1 MNSSGLFNLKKS
13 ISCRQVS
20 AIGIYGMDECAES
33 TAFSHAQIAGWRS
46 RLAAILWNSGKVYI
60 QLQEFSDRN
69 GSPQRRQLP
78 MRRRYFLG
86 ETKLAITRRDFVTG
100 LAALSIGSL
109 NSRALPILQNSSQAG
124 RDQLHDAEQKVSA
137 AGQTADSPIVFEN
150 TIDASKIRF
159 VLKNSV
165 SPQRYSIETM
175 TGGVAVFDYNN
186 DGLLDI
192 FFTNGAEIPSL
203 QKSDPSFDNRL
214 FRNNGDGTF
223 TDVTEKAGL
232 AGVGYSMGV
241 AAGDY
246 DNDGFVDLYVT
257 GFNRNQLFHN
267 NGDGTFTD
275 VTEKAQVS
283 GIVQGQGKAW
293 SVAAGWIDY
302 NNDGLLDLFVVNYL
316 DYSIST
322 AHSCQTD
329 NIVDYCSPNEYHG
342 TPNILYHNNGD
353 GTFTDVS
360 QQSHISQ
367 YVGKGMGVAFADYDD
382 DGFTDIFVSNDTFPN
397 FLLHNNGDGT
407 FTDVALVAG
416 VAYNENG
423 KTVAGMGTDFRDID
437 NDGRPDIFHAAMW
450 GDTFP
455 LYRNLGNGL
464 FEDVTDMTGMAAMTT
479 RLTAW
484 GTGIFDFDNDGN
496 KDLFAAGSAILDNS
510 MEVNHKP
517 YLLPN
522 ALYRNLGNMVL
533 KDVSAQAGA
542 SFSVPAAHRG
552 AAFGDLDNDGKV
564 DIVVTVLNGK
574 PQLLMNRSPN
584 HNHWIILKLIGVADN
599 RDGLGTK
606 VKITTASG
614 VQYNEATTA
623 VGYNSSSDKRVYFG
637 LGSATLVDRIEL
649 AWPTGVKQVLTNVT
663 ADQILTIV
671 QSGSPQRPASSKMSY
686 RLQGPVTIGRKD
698 CCDNARAGKYDS
710 LAPGG
715 TLL

>member
-1 MNSSGLFNLKKS
+1 M
-13 ISCRQVS
+13 
-20 AIGIYGMDECAES
+20 
-33 TAFSHAQIAGWRS
+33 
-46 RLAAILWNSGKVYI
+46 
-60 QLQEFSDRN
+60 
-69 GSPQRRQLP
+69 
-78 MRRRYFLG
+78 
-86 ETKLAITRRDFVTG
+86 KLTITRRDFAAG
-100 LAALSIGSL
+100 LAALSAATL
-109 NSRALPILQNSSQAG
+109 NSRALLHGMTIEQSSESLPPKN
-124 RDQLHDAEQKVSA
+124 QLHGAAQKSSPTR
-137 AGQTADSPIVFEN
+137 QSADSPIVFEN
-150 TIDASKIRF
+150 AIEASKIHF

-165 SPQRYSIETM
+165 SPQRFSIETM
-175 TGGVAVFDYNN
+175 TGGVALFDYNN

-203 QKSDPSFDNRL
+203 KKSDPSFYNRL

-257 GFNRNQLFHN
+257 GFNRNQLLHN

-275 VTEKAQVS
+275 VTEKAGVS
-283 GIVQGQGKAW
+283 GIVSGHGKPW
-293 SVAAGWIDY
+293 SVTAGWIDY

-316 DYSIST
+316 DYSVFT

-329 NIVDYCSPNEYHG
+329 NIIDYCSPNEYRG
-342 TPNILYHNNGD
+342 TPNILYQNNGD
-353 GTFTDVS
+353 GTFADVS

-407 FTDVALVAG
+407 FTDVALMAG

-437 NDGRPDIFHAAMW
+437 NDGKPDIFHAAMF

-455 LYRNLGNGL
+455 LYRNLGNGQ
-464 FEDVTDMTGMAAMTT
+464 FEDVTDETGMAAMTT
-479 RLTAW
+479 RFTAW
-484 GTGIFDFDNDGN
+484 GAGIFDFDNDGN
-496 KDLFAAGSAILDNS
+496 KDIFAAGSAILDNS

-517 YLLPN
+517 YPLPN
-522 ALYRNLGNMVL
+522 LLYRNLGNMVF

-552 AAFGDLDNDGKV
+552 AAFGDLDNDGKI
-564 DIVVTVLNGK
+564 DIVVTVLNGE

-606 VKITTASG
+606 VKLTTANG

-637 LGSATLVDRIEL
+637 LGNALVVDRIEL
-649 AWPTGVKQVLTNVT
+649 AWPTGVKQVLKNVR

-671 QSGSPQRPASSKMSY
+671 EN
-686 RLQGPVTIGRKD
+686 GR
-698 CCDNARAGKYDS
+698 S
-710 LAPGG
+710 
-715 TLL
+715 

>member
-1 MNSSGLFNLKKS
+1 M
-13 ISCRQVS
+13 
-20 AIGIYGMDECAES
+20 
-33 TAFSHAQIAGWRS
+33 
-46 RLAAILWNSGKVYI
+46 
-60 QLQEFSDRN
+60 
-69 GSPQRRQLP
+69 
-78 MRRRYFLG
+78 
-86 ETKLAITRRDFVTG
+86 KLAITRRDFVAS
-100 LAALSIGSL
+100 LAALSAGAWD
-109 NSRALPILQNSSQAG
+109 SRALAHGMATGQSSESIPPKN
-124 RDQLHDAEQKVSA
+124 QLHG
-137 AGQTADSPIVFEN
+137 AGQRLSGTGQPADSPITFEN
-150 TIDASKIRF
+150 TIDASKIHF

-175 TGGVAVFDYNN
+175 TGGVALFDYNN

-203 QKSDPSFDNRL
+203 KKSDPSFYNRL

-232 AGVGYSMGV
+232 GGVGYSMGV
-241 AAGDY
+241 AAGDF
-246 DNDGFVDLYVT
+246 DNDGFVDLYVA
-257 GFNRNQLFHN
+257 GFNRNQLLHN

-275 VTEKAQVS
+275 VTEKAGVS
-283 GIVQGQGKAW
+283 GIVPGLGKPW
-293 SVAAGWIDY
+293 SVTAGWIDY

-329 NIVDYCSPNEYHG
+329 NIVDYCSPNEYRG
-342 TPNILYHNNGD
+342 TPNILYQNNGD
-353 GTFTDVS
+353 ATFTDVS
-360 QQSHISQ
+360 RQSHISE

-407 FTDVALVAG
+407 FTDVALLAG

-437 NDGRPDIFHAAMW
+437 NDGKPDIFHAAMF

-455 LYRNLGNGL
+455 LYRNLGNGQ
-464 FEDVTDMTGMAAMTT
+464 FEDVTDKTGIAAMTT
-479 RLTAW
+479 RFTAW

-496 KDLFAAGSAILDNS
+496 KDIFAAGSAILDNS

-517 YLLPN
+517 YPLPN
-522 ALYRNLGNMVL
+522 LLYHNLGNMVF

-552 AAFGDLDNDGKV
+552 AAFGDLNNDGKI
-564 DIVVTVLNGK
+564 DIVVTVLNGE
-574 PQLLMNRSPN
+574 PQLLMNRSAN
-584 HNHWIILKLIGVADN
+584 HNHWIVLKLIGVADN

-606 VKITTASG
+606 VKIATASG

-637 LGSATLVDRIEL
+637 LGNAPVVDRIEL
-649 AWPTGVKQVLTNVT
+649 AWPTGVKQVLKNVK

-671 QSGSPQRPASSKMSY
+671 ESGLSQKAGAS
-686 RLQGPVTIGRKD
+686 RLSSRVQWPVTIGRKD
-698 CCDNARAGKYDS
+698 RFEHVRAGTYYS

-715 TLL
+715 KLL

>member
-1 MNSSGLFNLKKS
+1 
-13 ISCRQVS
+13 
-20 AIGIYGMDECAES
+20 
-33 TAFSHAQIAGWRS
+33 
-46 RLAAILWNSGKVYI
+46 
-60 QLQEFSDRN
+60 
-69 GSPQRRQLP
+69 
-78 MRRRYFLG
+78 
-86 ETKLAITRRDFVTG
+86 
-100 LAALSIGSL
+100 
-109 NSRALPILQNSSQAG
+109 
-124 RDQLHDAEQKVSA
+124 
-137 AGQTADSPIVFEN
+137 
-150 TIDASKIRF
+150 
-159 VLKNSV
+159 
-165 SPQRYSIETM
+165 M
-175 TGGVAVFDYNN
+175 TGGVALFDYNN

-192 FFTNGAEIPSL
+192 FLTNGAEISSL
-203 QKSDPSFDNRL
+203 EKGNPSFYNRL

-223 TDVTEKAGL
+223 TDVTEQAGL

-267 NGDGTFTD
+267 NGNGTFTD
-275 VTEKAQVS
+275 VTEQAGVS
-283 GIVQGQGKAW
+283 GVVLGRSKPW
-293 SVAAGWIDY
+293 SVAAGWLDY

-316 DYSIST
+316 DYPIAT

-329 NIVDYCSPNEYHG
+329 GIVDYCSPNEYRG
-342 TPNILYHNNGD
+342 TPNLLYRNNGD

-360 QQSHISQ
+360 QRSHISR

-407 FTDVALVAG
+407 FTDVALLAG

-437 NDGRPDIFHAAMW
+437 NDGKPDIFHAAMY

-455 LYRNLGNGL
+455 LYRNLGNDQ
-464 FEDVTDMTGMAAMTT
+464 FEDVTDMAGLAAMTT

-496 KDLFAAGSAILDNS
+496 KDIFVAGSAILDNS

-517 YLLPN
+517 YPLPN
-522 ALYRNLGNMVL
+522 GLYRNLGNMVF

-542 SFSVPAAHRG
+542 SFSIPAAHRG
-552 AAFGDLDNDGKV
+552 AAFGDLNNDGKI
-564 DIVVTVLNGK
+564 DIVVTVLNGS

-584 HNHWIILKLIGVADN
+584 HNHWIILKLVGVADN

-606 VKITTASG
+606 VKITSANG

-637 LGSATLVDRIEL
+637 LGNASVVDRIEL
-649 AWPTGVKQVLTNVT
+649 AWPTGVKQVLENVT

-671 QSGSPQRPASSKMSY
+671 ESGRPQKAESS
-686 RLQGPVTIGRKD
+686 RVLP
-698 CCDNARAGKYDS
+698 
-710 LAPGG
+710 
-715 TLL
+715 